1 MTGRQITLVAVPY
14 QVYLMTGSTLAVGL
28 LGLVQAV
35 PLIVAGLY
43 AGSFADRFD
52 RRLVM
57 LASLSVLGVTSLALV
72 AGAAGGRPPLWFI
85 YGVTAVS
92 AAVSTAEHSARSATV
107 PRLVG
112 ARRLPAALSLVQ
124 VLFQLAQVA
133 GPSAAGVII
142 AAAGLQWAYGVDVAC
157 FALALVCVLLLRP
170 LPPSPEGRA
179 VVIGWR
185 APAEGLSYARHNPV
199 LLAIFAVDLNAM
211 VFGMP
216 RALFPALAAHLF
228 GVGPQGLGLLYA
240 APGAGALVGSLLSGW
255 VSRIQRRG
263 LAVLWAVAAWGA
275 AITLFGFSGSVFPLA
290 LALLAVAGAAD
301 MISAVFRHTIIQL
314 TTPDRLRGRVSA
326 LNSMVVTAGPRLGDV
341 EAGGVAALTSPFFS
355 VVSGG
360 ILCVAGVA
368 AIAAL
373 VPALRRQGSAR

>member
-1 MTGRQITLVAVPY
+1 MTGRQITVVAVPY
-14 QVYLMTGSTLAVGL
+14 QVYLLTGSTLAVGL

-35 PLIVAGLY
+35 PLIAAGLY

-57 LASLSVLGVTSLALV
+57 VASLTVLGLTSLAL
-72 AGAAGGRPPLWFI
+72 ALGAATGRAPLWFI
-85 YGVTAVS
+85 YAVTA
-92 AAVSTAEHSARSATV
+92 AAGAVSTAEHAARSATV
-107 PRLVG
+107 PRLVPP
-112 ARRLPAALSLVQ
+112 ARLAAALSLTQ
-124 VLFQLAQVA
+124 VLFQFAFVV

-142 AAAGLQWAYGVDVAC
+142 AVAGLQWAYAIDVGC
-157 FALALVCVLLLRP
+157 FAVALGCVLLLRP
-170 LPPSPEGRA
+170 LPPTTEGRG

-185 APAEGLSYARHNPV
+185 APVEALAYARGNPV

-228 GVGPQGLGLLYA
+228 RVGPQGLGLLYA
-240 APGAGALVGSLLSGW
+240 APGAGALAGSLLSGW
-255 VSRIQRRG
+255 VSRIRRQG
-263 LAVLWAVAAWGA
+263 VAVLWAVGAWGA
-275 AITLFGFSGSVFPLA
+275 AITLFGLAGSAFPLA
-290 LALLAVAGAAD
+290 LGLLAVAGAAD
-301 MISAVFRHTIIQL
+301 MVSAVFRHTIIQL
-314 TTPDRLRGRVSA
+314 STPDRLRGRVSA

-341 EAGGVAALTSPFFS
+341 EAGGVAALTSPVFS

-360 ILCVAGVA
+360 ILCLLGVA

-373 VPALRRQGSAR
+373 VPGLRRQAAAR